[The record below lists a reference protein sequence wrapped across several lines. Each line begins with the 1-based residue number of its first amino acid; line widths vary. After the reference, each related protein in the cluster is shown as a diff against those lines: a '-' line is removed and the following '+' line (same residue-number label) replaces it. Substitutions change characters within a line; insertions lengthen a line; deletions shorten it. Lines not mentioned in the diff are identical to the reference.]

1 MKLIILISSWV
12 ILTASTFK
20 STWYGKSFHGQ
31 YTFSGEVFDMNKL
44 TCASNHFAIGTKL
57 KVINLENKKS
67 VIVRVND
74 RGAMDRYII
83 DLSQGAFKRI
93 ANLDVGIINVKV
105 KIIK

>member
-20 STWYGKSFHGQ
+20 ATWYGKAFHGQ

-74 RGAMDRYII
+74 RGSMDKYII

-93 ANLDVGIINVKV
+93 AKLKKGVLNIKV
-105 KIIK
+105 VML

>member
-20 STWYGKSFHGQ
+20 ATWYGKAFHGQ

-93 ANLDVGIINVKV
+93 SNLKKGVLNIKVLII
-105 KIIK
+105 

>member
-20 STWYGKSFHGQ
+20 ATWYGKAFHGQ

-74 RGAMDRYII
+74 RGSMDKYII

-93 ANLDVGIINVKV
+93 AKLKKGVLDIKV
-105 KIIK
+105 VML

>member
-20 STWYGKSFHGQ
+20 ATWYGKAFHGQ

-74 RGAMDRYII
+74 RGAMDKYII

-93 ANLDVGIINVKV
+93 AKLKKGVLDIKV
-105 KIIK
+105 VML